1 MVVPL
6 WSHVT
11 DLCLL
16 RGVQAAGQS
25 RPSLSLHPSLCLALS
40 RPRTHAFVSAL
51 QQIAC
56 VRPCMSAA
64 ASFCRYTCG
73 DRVPCC
79 GPSCPITNHVPLVL
93 LLSQGLWLQ
102 AQVG

>member
-6 WSHVT
+6 YSHMT

-16 RGVQAAGQS
+16 LGVQAAGQS

-40 RPRTHAFVSAL
+40 RPRTHAFVGAL
-51 QQIAC
+51 KQIAC

-64 ASFCRYTCG
+64 ASFCRHTCG
-73 DRVPCC
+73 
-79 GPSCPITNHVPLVL
+79 GPSCPVTNHVPLVL

>member
-6 WSHVT
+6 WSHMT

-40 RPRTHAFVSAL
+40 RSLAL
-51 QQIAC
+51 EHTRSLARYSRLHAC
-56 VRPCMSAA
+56 VRA
-64 ASFCRYTCG
+64 
-73 DRVPCC
+73 
-79 GPSCPITNHVPLVL
+79 
-93 LLSQGLWLQ
+93 
-102 AQVG
+102 